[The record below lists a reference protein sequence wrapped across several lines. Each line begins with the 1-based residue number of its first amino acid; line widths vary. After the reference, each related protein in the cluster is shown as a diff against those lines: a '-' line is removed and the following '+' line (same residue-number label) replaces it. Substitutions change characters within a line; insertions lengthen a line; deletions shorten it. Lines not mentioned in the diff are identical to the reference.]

1 MRENDRQLGRPLRA
15 YIDNQ
20 AAIEALSLGALDEGC
35 VGYASDI
42 DAIGSFDGTTWSWL
56 TIPTGAGTAALGAGA
71 ASQLAYWSAV
81 NTLSGEAGLVY
92 ANNILTLLSSAA
104 TRPTIEIENTH
115 AGAAAP
121 TIDFYKNSVSPTD
134 NDDLGAIDFYGENSG
149 GTKTR
154 YAYIL
159 SESLDVTGGD
169 EAGAL
174 VFVVEMD
181 SVSRNLLEL
190 LGYNGAVNEGE
201 VIINQAGQDVD
212 FRVEAVGEINALFVR
227 GSDGSVGIGTI
238 PDRLFHAEAS
248 DAVTA
253 AITYGQRLTHITS
266 GTAAELFGVGEE
278 HELESYDGVR
288 RIASEVVT
296 LWAMALARAQTSL
309 RRWTAFSNGSA
320 GPGYAGFGTVRG
332 LSAPSVDIIPNGAG
346 DVARGGRFVY
356 CIYLNT
362 AAAFLSG
369 TIEATPGGGAVDLYN
384 VGADQFT
391 LTVAANGSVSVVRAA
406 GTDSADIAISAT
418 WL

>member
-1 MRENDRQLGRPLRA
+1 MGNPGSGNYGLGVGWTT
-15 YIDNQ
+15 
-20 AAIEALSLGALDEGC
+20 AAAAGSYYGADLSMSATETISGSIIGFRGIALAKATTGKT
-35 VGYASDI
+35 VNN
-42 DAIGSFDGTTWSWL
+42 AIGV
-56 TIPTGAGTAALGAGA
+56 TGEVYAFSSG
-71 ASQLAYWSAV
+71 AV
-81 NTLSGEAGLVY
+81 NNATGGRFRALILNTGTIINAKAVEIFSPYFASGSMTNVYGLFIR
-92 ANNILTLLSSAA
+92 NQ
-104 TRPTIEIENTH
+104 
-115 AGAAAP
+115 
-121 TIDFYKNSVSPTD
+121 
-134 NDDLGAIDFYGENSG
+134 SG
-149 GTKTR
+149 GTSLN
-154 YAYIL
+154 YAIYTNTGLVRFGDNVIL
-159 SESLDVTGGD
+159 ADGVYVGQVAGPQLTFDDTLNYLEITGC
-169 EAGAL
+169 
-174 VFVVEMD
+174 
-181 SVSRNLLEL
+181 S
-190 LGYNGAVNEGE
+190 
-201 VIINQAGQDVD
+201 VIIG
-212 FRVEAVGEINALFVR
+212 
-227 GSDGSVGIGTI
+227 GTVA
-238 PDRLFHAEAS
+238 DRLFHIEVS

-266 GTAAELFGVGEE
+266 GTAAALFGAGEE
-278 HELESYDGVR
+278 HELEGYDGVPKV
-288 RIASEVVT
+288 ASEVVT